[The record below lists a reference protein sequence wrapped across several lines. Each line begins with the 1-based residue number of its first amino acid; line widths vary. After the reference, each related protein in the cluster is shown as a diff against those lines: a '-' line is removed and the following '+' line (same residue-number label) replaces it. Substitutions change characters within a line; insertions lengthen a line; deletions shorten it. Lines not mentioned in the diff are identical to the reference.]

1 VRTDGL
7 PADTII
13 TSPSTNAHRAAL
25 VKSTLSIGSVM
36 CDNYAAHEACA
47 VNDIINTVRL
57 SIAKCQPETLNM
69 SQSHLV

>member
-7 PADTII
+7 PADTTI

-25 VKSTLSIGSVM
+25 VKSTSSMGSVM

-47 VNDIINTVRL
+47 VNEIINIIRL
-57 SIAKCQPETLNM
+57 SSQPETLNM